1 LRCPLAIKEEKGFF
15 ASLGDSLS
23 SLRLTIALLI
33 ILAVA
38 SIFGTVIPQNASPEE
53 YLRAYKVPTYKIL
66 RILGFLDM
74 YHTGWFL
81 FLLALLSL
89 NLVACSLKRF
99 RTSWRF
105 FSHPQERLD
114 EDQWKALPGSRKFSR
129 KGLPEES
136 LPDYREALSRV
147 FSQPRVLEEPRVH
160 HLFAEK
166 GKLSRLGVYFIHL
179 SVLVILAGALIGS
192 FFGFRGNVNI
202 VEGEAADKVILRSE
216 GQAQPLGFSV
226 RLDKFN
232 ISLYPSGAP
241 KEFKSTLTILEG
253 DRPVVTEPIRV
264 NHPLTYRG
272 ISLYQSSY
280 GVAGVQKA
288 VLNIKDREARKEL
301 AVAAQIGTKTEI
313 PGSTN
318 SFLLAGFIPDFQGMG
333 PALQMI
339 FFEPNHPHENFW
351 ILQDHP
357 EFAEKQPGRYAFTI
371 QEIEPKYYSGL
382 QVTKDPGVW
391 VVWVGCFLM
400 MGGFYMTF
408 LLSHRRVWVR
418 LTEKGRETLA
428 EIAGSSHRD
437 RSGFEKE
444 LEKIE
449 QELRERPPR
458 ERRNSAKS
466 EDPP

>member
-1 LRCPLAIKEEKGFF
+1 LAVKEEKGFF
-15 ASLGDSLS
+15 SSLGDSLS

-38 SIFGTVIPQNASPEE
+38 SIFGTVIPQNAAPEE
-53 YLRAYKVPTYKIL
+53 YLQVYKISTYKIL
-66 RILGFLDM
+66 KILGFLDM
-74 YHTGWFL
+74 YHAGWFL

-99 RTSWRF
+99 RISWRF
-105 FSHPQERLD
+105 FSHPQERLE
-114 EDQWKALPGSRKFSR
+114 EDQWKALPGSRKFSG
-129 KGLPEES
+129 KGLLAES
-136 LPDYREALSRV
+136 LPPYREALSRV
-147 FSQPRVLEEPRVH
+147 FSRPKVLEDFKDY

-166 GKLSRLGVYFIHL
+166 GKFSRLGVYFIHL

-232 ISLYPSGAP
+232 VSLYPSGAP

-253 DRPVVTEPIRV
+253 DRPVVREPIRV
-264 NHPLTYRG
+264 NHPLTYKG
-272 ISLYQSSY
+272 ISFYQSSY

-288 VLNIKDREARKEL
+288 VLNIKDREARREL
-301 AVAAQIGTKTEI
+301 AVPAQMGIKTEI
-313 PGSTN
+313 PGSA
-318 SFLLAGFIPDFQGMG
+318 SAFLLARFIPDFQGMG

-351 ILQDHP
+351 ILQNHP
-357 EFAEKQPGRYAFTI
+357 ELAEKQPGRYAFTI

-418 LTEKGRETLA
+418 LTEKGGGTWV

-437 RSGFEKE
+437 RAGFEKE

-449 QELRERPPR
+449 QELRERPPK

-466 EDPP
+466 EDPS